1 MATQSARISSLQS
14 VQNIINSRATITE
27 QMEGSFQVL
36 TVRGNGNIIP
46 VKTKDG
52 ELVPAADG
60 SGVMLEKRI
69 LNCVCNSGIAMK
81 NERNQATLRE
91 AYAAEKAGNLDKA
104 AELYNTY
111 LNKTQVS
118 VSVLSTSALF
128 NKIQDGDQ
136 VKGKVQKITTENGSI
151 LTLDP
156 KSLSIKEAGYGDTT
170 KVDLFAMALA
180 EDAPVQEEAVEET
193 VTA

>member
-1 MATQSARISSLQS
+1 MATQSTRISSLQS

-52 ELVPAADG
+52 ELIPAADG

-151 LTLDP
+151 LTLDQ

-180 EDAPVQEEAVEET
+180 EDAPVQEETVEET